1 MNKVNCRNP
10 SFYDYTFISDCIF
23 NDIGI
28 NDTCIMDYDFKHT
41 TVEPLISFAVGTD
54 MNSVFIVNKNG
65 IDIGII
71 VSYINKNNIIEGK
84 IFPHKKACKMSAIT
98 LMKILTL
105 YNCVYSL
112 FFTPANLDYRVSLLY
127 DHPLLTQASLFV
139 KSILDL
145 QYDMQSNYL
154 VGVCTKDYYDKIINF
169 ASYRSEASYFECFI

>member
-1 MNKVNCRNP
+1 
-10 SFYDYTFISDCIF
+10 
-23 NDIGI
+23 
-28 NDTCIMDYDFKHT
+28 
-41 TVEPLISFAVGTD
+41 
-54 MNSVFIVNKNG
+54 
-65 IDIGII
+65 
-71 VSYINKNNIIEGK
+71 
-84 IFPHKKACKMSAIT
+84 MSAIT

-112 FFTPANLDYRVSLLY
+112 FFTPANLGYRVSLLY

-145 QYDMQSNYL
+145 QYDMQSNCL